1 MVGTGKRGVPPVAE
15 VVEGRGSRGVQAVG
29 EGMGHSSRPSQVV
42 GLEGAFAGIAHIEHA
57 HWAAAAVEV
66 IGPRVSS
73 LIVVA
78 PYHGL
83 LRRTPMKE
91 LASGRGT

>member
-1 MVGTGKRGVPPVAE
+1 MAGTGKRGVLPVAGG
-15 VVEGRGSRGVQAVG
+15 VEALRSRSGQAGG
-29 EGMGHSSRPSQVV
+29 EGMDHSSRPSQVV
-42 GLEGAFAGIAHIEHA
+42 GLEGAFAGIAHTERA

-91 LASGRGT
+91 LVSGRGT

>member
-1 MVGTGKRGVPPVAE
+1 MAGTGKRGVLPVAE
-15 VVEGRGSRGVQAVG
+15 VVEALRSRGGQAVG
-29 EGMGHSSRPSQVV
+29 EGTDHSSRPSQVV
-42 GLEGAFAGIAHIEHA
+42 GLEGAFVGIAHTERA
-57 HWAAAAVEV
+57 HWAAAAVDV
-66 IGPRVSS
+66 IGLRVSS
-73 LIVVA
+73 LAAVA